1 MYKILICDDERDIR
15 NALRIYLTGEGYAVC
30 EADSGLAALEL
41 MQHEEVQLVLMD
53 IMMPG
58 MDGMTATAKL
68 REQSNVPVILI
79 TAKSEDNDKILGL
92 TVGADDYITK
102 PFNPLEVLAR
112 VKAQLR
118 RYAQLGGMPE
128 KSTALTLGGI
138 AMDDERKS
146 VTLDGIAMDD
156 ERKSVTLDG
165 EEVTLTPTEYDI
177 LHLLLENPGK
187 VFSSADIYRRVW
199 KDEPFSA
206 EGTVPV
212 HIRHLREKLEIDPA
226 NPRYLK
232 VVWGKGYK
240 LEEMKK

>member
-1 MYKILICDDERDIR
+1 MCHVLVCDDERDIVA
-15 NALRIYLTGEGYAVC
+15 ALKIYL
-30 EADSGLAALEL
+30 EADGYHVLTASNGREALEVCGKEKVDL
-41 MQHEEVQLVLMD
+41 ILLD

-128 KSTALTLGGI
+128 KSIALTLG
-138 AMDDERKS
+138 
-146 VTLDGIAMDD
+146 GIAMDD

-177 LHLLLENPGK
+177 LRLLLENPGK

>member
-146 VTLDGIAMDD
+146 VTLDG
-156 ERKSVTLDG
+156 
-165 EEVTLTPTEYDI
+165 EEVTLTPTEYD
-177 LHLLLENPGK
+177 
-187 VFSSADIYRRVW
+187 W
-199 KDEPFSA
+199 KDEPISA